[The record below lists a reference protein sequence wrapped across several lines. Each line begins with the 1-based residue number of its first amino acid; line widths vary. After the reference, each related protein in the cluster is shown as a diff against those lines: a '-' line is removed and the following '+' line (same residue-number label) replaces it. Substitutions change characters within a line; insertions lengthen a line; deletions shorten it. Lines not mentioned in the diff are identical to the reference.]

1 MKKIQISIFVFA
13 ALFVLFYGCGG
24 DKPEMFK
31 PGVIA
36 ENEFDP
42 EVWGKIFPLQYE
54 SWLKTKE
61 PKPAGLSLYRKGW
74 DDDKII
80 YDKLSEMPYLAL
92 LFNGW
97 GFGIEY
103 NEPRG
108 HYYAVIDQ
116 IEIDPSRTKPGGVCL
131 ACKSPMHKTLTEQKG
146 MSYLTASFKDALN
159 MMPEKIRNLG
169 PACIDCHKPSDMV
182 LKINKAH
189 LEKGLKLIGKE
200 DFTRQEQRMLACA
213 QCHITYFVP
222 RDKDK
227 KVAGDVML
235 PWSGAKWGDI
245 SIEGIIKDLLSDF
258 QRLEWKQAV
267 TGFDMPF
274 IRHPEFEMFTRGSV
288 HFRAGLACPDCH
300 MPYRRS
306 GSYKISTHDVT
317 SPVKQNFVACAQCH
331 TESADWL
338 KKQLFTT
345 QEKTASLLNRAGYA
359 NARVAKFFELL
370 HGHQLKGIRF
380 DEDLYKK
387 AKESYMQSMLRLN
400 FVSAENSMG
409 FHNPMECSRI
419 LGDSIAFANKAEM
432 LLRQNLVKSGVA
444 VPEKINLEIGKYIKN
459 RGIHKRNFE
468 ASQEFKDPFGT
479 EENFTPRE
487 TRGL

>member
-1 MKKIQISIFVFA
+1 
-13 ALFVLFYGCGG
+13 
-24 DKPEMFK
+24 MFK

-169 PACIDCHKPSDMV
+169 PACIDCHKPSDMG

-200 DFTRQEQRMLACA
+200 DFTRQEQRML
-213 QCHITYFVP
+213 H
-222 RDKDK
+222 
-227 KVAGDVML
+227 
-235 PWSGAKWGDI
+235 
-245 SIEGIIKDLLSDF
+245 
-258 QRLEWKQAV
+258 
-267 TGFDMPF
+267 
-274 IRHPEFEMFTRGSV
+274 V
-288 HFRAGLACPDCH
+288 HNV
-300 MPYRRS
+300 
-306 GSYKISTHDVT
+306 I
-317 SPVKQNFVACAQCH
+317 
-331 TESADWL
+331 
-338 KKQLFTT
+338 
-345 QEKTASLLNRAGYA
+345 
-359 NARVAKFFELL
+359 
-370 HGHQLKGIRF
+370 
-380 DEDLYKK
+380 
-387 AKESYMQSMLRLN
+387 
-400 FVSAENSMG
+400 
-409 FHNPMECSRI
+409 
-419 LGDSIAFANKAEM
+419 
-432 LLRQNLVKSGVA
+432 
-444 VPEKINLEIGKYIKN
+444 
-459 RGIHKRNFE
+459 
-468 ASQEFKDPFGT
+468 
-479 EENFTPRE
+479 
-487 TRGL
+487 